1 MELIRKISEIVEK
14 AGEIMLSAENIDSV
28 TRQKS
33 SAADL
38 VTAYDVE
45 IENFLRER
53 LLPLVPGSIFY
64 GEEEKENQDPTR
76 GWAYIVDPI
85 DGTANFTRG
94 FSQSAISVA
103 LLEDGVPR
111 YAVVLDPYRKE
122 LYTAKRGCG
131 AFCNG
136 QPIHVSN
143 RPLNQGIF
151 GMGTAPYN
159 PELHDLT
166 LELTRKL
173 FERSCDF
180 RRMGA
185 AVPDLCAMACG
196 RLDAFFECLLSPWDY
211 AAGSLLIEEA
221 GGTISTLDGAPLPY
235 NRKCSVW
242 ASNGINDHIR
252 SEIMESETSTAFPCK

>member
-1 MELIRKISEIVEK
+1 MELIEKISEIVNC
-14 AGEIMLSAENIDSV
+14 AGEIMLSAKDVTSV
-28 TRQKS
+28 TTQKT

-38 VTAYDVE
+38 VTAYDVQ
-45 IENFLRER
+45 IENYLKER

-64 GEEEKENQDPTR
+64 GEEEKENQDPKK

-103 LLEDGVPR
+103 LLLDGSVQ

-136 QPIHVSN
+136 ERIHVSI
-143 RPLNQGIF
+143 RPLKEGIF
-151 GMGTAPYN
+151 GMGTSPYN
-159 PELHDLT
+159 LSLHKMT
-166 LELTRKL
+166 LELTAKL
-173 FERSCDF
+173 FDRSCDF

-185 AVPDLCAMACG
+185 AVPDLCAVACG
-196 RLDAFFECLLSPWDY
+196 RLDAFFECQLSPWDY

-221 GGTISTLDGAPLPY
+221 GGHISTLDGQPLPY
-235 NRKCSVW
+235 NQKCSVW
-242 ASNGINDHIR
+242 ASNDVNSHIR
-252 SEIMESETSTAFPCK
+252 SEIMEDGSFDTFPL